1 MPSMPS
7 LFDMCSR
14 CKLMFLLSETQT
26 ADLQVLQMDVIDE
39 AALALQECSLFVY
52 PIIIIILLP
61 FYLYVILFD
70 RNFICLPFYSSDI
83 LIQPRTIS

>member
-1 MPSMPS
+1 
-7 LFDMCSR
+7 
-14 CKLMFLLSETQT
+14 MFLLSETQT

-39 AALALQECSLFVY
+39 AALALQECLLFVY

-61 FYLYVILFD
+61 SYLSVILFD

>member
-1 MPSMPS
+1 
-7 LFDMCSR
+7 
-14 CKLMFLLSETQT
+14 MFLLSETQT

-70 RNFICLPFYSSDI
+70 RLAKHGQVGLNLSGN
-83 LIQPRTIS
+83 